1 MSSSVPQVE
10 HIWSKAPEAFK
21 QQPNVS
27 EFYEHVTSST
37 APALQDDHSAV
48 VTSPQDI
55 DDATIQDI
63 LNGK

>member
-10 HIWSKAPEAFK
+10 HIWSKAPDEFK
-21 QQPNVS
+21 NQANVS
-27 EFYEHVTSST
+27 EFYNHVTNST
-37 APALQDDHSAV
+37 VPALNNEDTGE
-48 VTSPQDI
+48 TSSQDI